1 MTELCLM
8 ASHGCPPHLLHSEPG
23 FNMFSKDFHSF
34 LPHQDSNQVQF
45 SSRSFGLCLHQK
57 EDWKFTSGLLD
68 RHNLITLDSAFKR
81 PTGIQG
87 SEPSGFG
94 IADKCKSQEK
104 ILKLLASG
112 SMGVENG
119 SLDLSL
125 LHDLMWHLDFAP
137 FTQQSLIYPTGEF
150 YFNESSVEYSCDLDG
165 QQQNYFEN
173 EMNDVLHEI
182 SSVYSSKNT
191 NKSSKQTMLVPF
203 FERRKRAQA
212 SAIASNV
219 LIEKAGPLK
228 SHEKV
233 RRKASE
239 KKKKSPTRTIKERE
253 KSHVHMCEIL
263 LSILVNKEQRQ
274 TRNTIR
280 SLKKSSPQL
289 PEMLTQCSA
298 TIAGAGIAVILSA
311 LCRVL
316 CNRVPFCASKIL
328 STGLGLGLI
337 SLSWAVHK
345 LKDTVDS
352 ISKIS
357 GKMSEKE
364 DEMINCLEGNMKDMY
379 YRGAVLMVVAVL
391 RVVV

>member
-1 MTELCLM
+1 MPAPE
-8 ASHGCPPHLLHSEPG
+8 
-23 FNMFSKDFHSF
+23 
-34 LPHQDSNQVQF
+34 
-45 SSRSFGLCLHQK
+45 RGL
-57 EDWKFTSGLLD
+57 EITSGLLD
-68 RHNLITLDSAFKR
+68 RHNLITLESAFKR

-87 SEPSGFG
+87 FEPSGFG

-125 LHDLMWHLDFAP
+125 LHDLMGHLDFAP
-137 FTQQSLIYPTGEF
+137 FSQQFLVYPTGEF

-165 QQQNYFEN
+165 QQQNYFGN
-173 EMNDVLHEI
+173 EMNDVFHEI

-212 SAIASNV
+212 SAIASN
-219 LIEKAGPLK
+219 LLTEKAGPLK

-239 KKKKSPTRTIKERE
+239 KKSPTRSIKERE

-263 LSILVNKEQRQ
+263 LSILVNKEQWQ
-274 TRNTIR
+274 TKNTIHL
-280 SLKKSSPQL
+280 LKKFSPPL

-298 TIAGAGIAVILSA
+298 TIAGAGIAVILSV
-311 LCRVL
+311 LCRVA
-316 CNRVPFCASKIL
+316 CNRVPFCASKVL

-337 SLSWAVHK
+337 SLSWAVQK
-345 LKDTVDS
+345 LRDTVNS
-352 ISKIS
+352 IGKIS

-364 DEMINCLEGNMKDMY
+364 DEMMNCLGRNMKDMY
-379 YRGAVLMVVAVL
+379 YRGAALMVVVVL